1 MITKEKLIET
11 IKLMPEETFE
21 NIDVLWERIILLEK
35 IESGIKNIEDGN
47 VISDEE
53 MKSVIQSWFKKE
65 MIKEGLEEAD
75 SGELTD

>member
-21 NIDVLWERIILLEK
+21 DIDVLWERIILLEK

-65 MIKEGLEEAD
+65 IKEGLEEAN